1 MIRVHT
7 KVLDGGIGLSQK
19 SLQFNSGNQKED
31 TVPDAKEV
39 ESYGSEYVD
48 LLPDCFYFL
57 T

>member
-1 MIRVHT
+1 M
-7 KVLDGGIGLSQK
+7 SQK

-31 TVPDAKEV
+31 KVPDAKEV